1 MWDNFSYY
9 FKEIDLRMFL
19 LFSHK
24 LTQIQID
31 DAKESLGVDEFIYLP
46 NELQELFSQI
56 PADLKEIQSYLEPID
71 MFLIDRAKKGD
82 YVLIQGDFGAVWH
95 FVKTAMELELI
106 PIYSTNKR
114 VAQERF
120 EGDKFIKVSEF
131 EHILFREYR

>member
-1 MWDNFSYY
+1 L
-9 FKEIDLRMFL
+9 KIFL

-31 DAKESLGVDEFIYLP
+31 DAKESLGIDEFIYLP

-56 PADLKEIQSYLEPID
+56 PADLKDIQKYLEPID
-71 MFLIDRAKKGD
+71 LFLINEAKKGD

-95 FVKTAMELELI
+95 FVKTSFEFELI

-114 VAQERF
+114 IAKEIF
-120 EGDKFIKVSEF
+120 EGDKVIKTSEF
-131 EHILFREYR
+131 EHTIFRKYQ